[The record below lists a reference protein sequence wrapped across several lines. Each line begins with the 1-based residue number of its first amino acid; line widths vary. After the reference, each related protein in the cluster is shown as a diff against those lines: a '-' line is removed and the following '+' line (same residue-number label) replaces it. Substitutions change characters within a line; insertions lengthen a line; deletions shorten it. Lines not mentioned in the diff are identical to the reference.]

1 MSHVTPNACH
11 ASCCVLLRERKQ
23 ARAEQPLD
31 GRVLTTEGHVVRGP
45 RAAALS
51 FEAIFAGGGAHGGIK
66 SDGVGMGRLRDT
78 ELQLAK
84 AQEALTDTRH
94 ELSKSK
100 AAGKEWRKQQR
111 LAALDLDNYR
121 SYIKTARE
129 KEKHFKAEMAQA
141 NKRQVALALELA
153 KKDDSAIE
161 LKRRIDELS
170 KVAEETFQQ
179 QQAMQH
185 QVSSPVPP
193 ASLLMPRSSCP
204 APRPSRTLSPGICV
218 AQLENAGDGR

>member
-1 MSHVTPNACH
+1 
-11 ASCCVLLRERKQ
+11 
-23 ARAEQPLD
+23 
-31 GRVLTTEGHVVRGP
+31 
-45 RAAALS
+45 
-51 FEAIFAGGGAHGGIK
+51 
-66 SDGVGMGRLRDT
+66 MGRLRDT

-100 AAGKEWRKQQR
+100 AAGKEWQKQQR

-121 SYIKTARE
+121 RYIKTARE

-141 NKRQVALALELA
+141 NKRQVAVALELA

-185 QVSSPVPP
+185 QVSSPAPP
-193 ASLLMPRSSCP
+193 APLLLPRSSP
-204 APRPSRTLSPGICV
+204 LSHLLLLLGGKRVLHAGQEADKMAVRGFVRFFFVDVADSTGFVFFVFFPLF
-218 AQLENAGDGR
+218 AQLHMLRSDLSRFS

>member
-1 MSHVTPNACH
+1 MRALLLDAWVEAGRRNH
-11 ASCCVLLRERKQ
+11 APCAQCWRSSSSDLDMAAIAAFVSMAGWRLEGFTREG
-23 ARAEQPLD
+23 L
-31 GRVLTTEGHVVRGP
+31 
-45 RAAALS
+45 
-51 FEAIFAGGGAHGGIK
+51 
-66 SDGVGMGRLRDT
+66 GRLRDT
-78 ELQLAK
+78 EMQLAK
-84 AQEALTDTRH
+84 TQEALVDTRH

-100 AAGKEWRKQQR
+100 AAGQEWRKQQR

-121 SYIKTARE
+121 RYIKTARE
-129 KEKHFKAEMAQA
+129 KEKHFKAEMAQV

-185 QVSSPVPP
+185 QVCWSPVVSCGRLSCWSPVV
-193 ASLLMPRSSCP
+193 SCP
-204 APRPSRTLSPGICV
+204 APPTTPLLPRSSAPSA
-218 AQLENAGDGR
+218 AQHL

>member
-1 MSHVTPNACH
+1 
-11 ASCCVLLRERKQ
+11 
-23 ARAEQPLD
+23 
-31 GRVLTTEGHVVRGP
+31 
-45 RAAALS
+45 
-51 FEAIFAGGGAHGGIK
+51 
-66 SDGVGMGRLRDT
+66 MGRLRDT

-121 SYIKTARE
+121 RYIKTARE

-141 NKRQVALALELA
+141 NKRQVAIALELA

-185 QVSSPVPP
+185 QVSSPAPP
-193 ASLLMPRSSCP
+193 ASLLLPRSSCP
-204 APRPSRTLSPGICV
+204 ARPLPLSPGICV
-218 AQLENAGDGR
+218 VQGENAGDGR